1 MMSGRI
7 QQLKT
12 GKKPQIVKCIFF
24 TEALLFFILLSACSV
39 NRNKTLSELDRD
51 SIDFGVVITTES
63 AYHSKILWFDS
74 ELEAAQEQELSYAA
88 LGSPFYVPVEDH
100 GELFLIPQGLG
111 NQKDTKKVI
120 GVNKGSLEITEYP
133 FQHIALNHMAAA
145 DDRVYAINTLNGV
158 SCLEAWDKKNQSSK
172 TVELPGVH
180 FYCIFAGNHKLFAF
194 DMQENP
200 VDPNKYISTMHVYT
214 SELNLLKEEDISE
227 YGMLS
232 GIGIADSEYLFV
244 TVNVDEEYAPIGK
257 ILKIHQDNFTIEEIS
272 TSKDSPHAIYQY
284 QQDLIVTHY
293 DPVVDQGTQVSI
305 IEPNGRETFKDLKVT
320 LTNTAIVE
328 NSFIVAN
335 QAGIYQFQL
344 PSFELLNS
352 YPLNVADGYYVS
364 AVLAVD

>member
-1 MMSGRI
+1 M
-7 QQLKT
+7 
-12 GKKPQIVKCIFF
+12 
-24 TEALLFFILLSACSV
+24 
-39 NRNKTLSELDRD
+39 
-51 SIDFGVVITTES
+51 
-63 AYHSKILWFDS
+63 
-74 ELEAAQEQELSYAA
+74 
-88 LGSPFYVPVEDH
+88 
-100 GELFLIPQGLG
+100 
-111 NQKDTKKVI
+111 
-120 GVNKGSLEITEYP
+120 
-133 FQHIALNHMAAA
+133 
-145 DDRVYAINTLNGV
+145 
-158 SCLEAWDKKNQSSK
+158 
-172 TVELPGVH
+172 
-180 FYCIFAGNHKLFAF
+180 
-194 DMQENP
+194 
-200 VDPNKYISTMHVYT
+200 DPNKYISTMHVYT